1 MSVSVVPKT
10 TVYAARTRRTFV
22 AAVLALAAACSRGD
36 KAPALS
42 DSALERDLTLAA
54 SAERPPVLERP
65 LGDTAVSM
73 PQSASPPGTS
83 TNRAQ
88 PQNPPRRTPTPV
100 RVPTRPSAQ
109 QEPAPATVATPLPT
123 APVPVE
129 PAPATIAG
137 SGGSGSGTRSL
148 GVGTALIAQTSSQLC
163 SLANRPGD
171 RIVATLNRAV
181 TGPDGATLPAGTP
194 IVIEMATAEPPA
206 DFAFR
211 VKGVQVDGTFIP
223 AEGTVTSDGTT
234 TGRRVAKGGD
244 KGKVATGAVV
254 GAILGRVLGGGTK
267 GTVIGAAG
275 GAAAGSVMAARNSTI
290 EHCLAAGATITVTLS
305 SPLVLPGATL

>member
-1 MSVSVVPKT
+1 MPVSVVSK
-10 TVYAARTRRTFV
+10 AASHAALVRRV
-22 AAVLALAAACSRGD
+22 AGAALLAFAMACAKGD
-36 KAPALS
+36 NKSAPR

-54 SAERPPVLERP
+54 QAEPPAMVMP
-65 LGDTAVSM
+65 SLGDTARSS
-73 PQSASPPGTS
+73 PQTTAPVGNP

-88 PQNPPRRTPTPV
+88 PQDSPRRSPTPV
-100 RVPTRPSAQ
+100 RLPSQPAPQREPEPAAVVAPVPAAPAPTD
-109 QEPAPATVATPLPT
+109 PAPAK
-123 APVPVE
+123 
-129 PAPATIAG
+129 IAG
-137 SGGSGSGTRSL
+137 SGGAGSGRRSL
-148 GVGTALIAQTSSQLC
+148 GIGTALIAQTTSQLC

-171 RIVATLNRAV
+171 RIVATLNSAI

-194 IVIEMATAEPPA
+194 IVIEMAPAEPPA

-211 VKGVQVDGTFIP
+211 VKGVQVDGQFIP
-223 AEGTVTSDGTT
+223 ADGTVTSDGTM

-305 SPLVLPGATL
+305 SPLVLPGAH